1 MFSKKED
8 GKMEKLTQIQQINS
22 AIMFGNL
29 TNTELES
36 IISAV
41 KFARASL
48 AKQNKRAFQ
57 IGDTVKFHSSK
68 RGKTVVGTV
77 SKIAIKYITVKE
89 QNLLWKVPA
98 NMLEAA

>member
-1 MFSKKED
+1 
-8 GKMEKLTQIQQINS
+8 MEKLSTIQQINS

-29 TNTELES
+29 SNVELES
-36 IISAV
+36 VISAV

-57 IGDTVKFHSSK
+57 PGDSVKFTSN
-68 RGKTVVGTV
+68 RNGLTYVGTV
-77 SKIAIKYITVKE
+77 NKVKIKFILVKT
-89 QNLLWKVPA
+89 NAGLFNVPA

>member
-1 MFSKKED
+1 
-8 GKMEKLTQIQQINS
+8 MEQLSTIQQINS

-29 TNTELES
+29 TNVELES
-36 IISAV
+36 VISAV

-57 IGDTVKFHSSK
+57 PGDTVKFTSN
-68 RGKTVVGTV
+68 RNGLTYVGTV
-77 SKIAIKYITVKE
+77 NKVKIKYILVRTPGGMF
-89 QNLLWKVPA
+89 NVPA

>member
-1 MFSKKED
+1 
-8 GKMEKLTQIQQINS
+8 MEKLSTIQQINS

-29 TNTELES
+29 SNAELES
-36 IISAV
+36 VISAV

-57 IGDTVKFHSSK
+57 LGDSVKFTSN
-68 RGKTVVGTV
+68 RNGLTYIGTV
-77 SKIAIKYITVKE
+77 RKVKIKYILVNTPGGTF
-89 QNLLWKVPA
+89 NVPA